1 MEEGRRKRERNS
13 KQKGERKREREIVS
27 CPGGFIFSQLEDKFP
42 SGAQSSRLD
51 PEELDQLCER
61 LFFLLAQSG
70 DAGECDEAG
79 SN

>member
-1 MEEGRRKRERNS
+1 MEEGKKE
-13 KQKGERKREREIVS
+13 KEKKKEREREIVS
-27 CPGGFIFSQLEDKFP
+27 CPEGFIFSQLEDKFP
-42 SGAQSSRLD
+42 SEAQSSILD

-70 DAGECDEAG
+70 DAGGYDKAG